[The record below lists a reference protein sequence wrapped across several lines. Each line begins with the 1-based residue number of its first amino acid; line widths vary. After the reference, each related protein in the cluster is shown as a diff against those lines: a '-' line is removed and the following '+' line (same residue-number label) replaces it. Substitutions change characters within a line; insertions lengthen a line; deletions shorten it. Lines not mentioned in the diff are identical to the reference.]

1 MFTKVCIICKV
12 HGEFWQTPHNHL
24 KGYGCKKCSIEKNK
38 LNLFKTV
45 EQLIQIKE
53 MFIKEEN

>member
-1 MFTKVCIICKV
+1 MFTKICIICKE

-38 LNLFKTV
+38 LNLFKTA
-45 EQLIQIKE
+45 EQFLKECKLIHRR
-53 MFIKEEN
+53 